1 MQLDESVDQR
11 LSSKYVDLLSERLGG
26 CVVDCSD
33 DWFANCENLIKS
45 GRGEFKPG
53 YFVSTG
59 QLMDGWETRRTFR
72 RQQFYGGDVTFNWC
86 VIRIGAPGIIYG
98 FDVDTN
104 HFRGNAPE
112 EIAIDATNAYSPGHK
127 DCKWTELVPKSP
139 IRAHRQNLFDCDSK
153 GQWNYIRLRIYPD
166 GGVARLRA
174 YGDVKIRSNQFVD
187 GELIDLASTL
197 NGGKVLDASD
207 AFFSSP
213 QNLLMPG
220 RGKNMG
226 DGWETKRRR
235 DLDHDWVMIQLGIQ
249 GTVRKIIIDT
259 AHFKGNFPDSITLEG
274 ANIPKNSQLSV
285 CTIWQEILST
295 PLHADQEHLFIDQI
309 LAPKSE
315 LFTHIRLNL
324 FPDGGVSRL
333 RIIGS
338 PNWSTFE

>member
-11 LSSKYVDLLSERLGG
+11 LSSKYVDLLSEKLGG

-33 DWFANCENLIKS
+33 DWFADCGNLIKS

-53 YFVSTG
+53 HFVSTG

-72 RQQFYGGDVTFNWC
+72 RHQFNDSSTTFNWC

-112 EIAIDATNAYSPGHK
+112 EIAIDATNAYSLGET
-127 DCKWTELVPKSP
+127 DNQWTELIPKSY
-139 IRAHRQNLFDCDSK
+139 IRAHRQNLFDCDNQGLRK
-153 GQWNYIRLRIYPD
+153 FIRLRIYPD

-174 YGDVKIRSNQFVD
+174 YGNVKIRSNQFVD

-207 AFFSSP
+207 SFFSSP

-220 RGKNMG
+220 RGENMG

-235 DLDHDWVMIQLGIQ
+235 DLNHDWVTIQLGIQ
-249 GTVRKIIIDT
+249 GTIRKIIIDT
-259 AHFKGNFPDSITLEG
+259 RHFKGNFPDSITLEG
-274 ANIPKNSQLSV
+274 INIPENSPLSV
-285 CTIWQEILST
+285 SALWQELLST
-295 PLHADQEHLFIDQI
+295 PLYADQEHLFIDQI

-324 FPDGGVSRL
+324 YPDGGVSRL

-338 PNWSTFE
+338 PNWSTIE

>member
-1 MQLDESVDQR
+1 M
-11 LSSKYVDLLSERLGG
+11 
-26 CVVDCSD
+26 
-33 DWFANCENLIKS
+33 
-45 GRGEFKPG
+45 
-53 YFVSTG
+53 
-59 QLMDGWETRRTFR
+59 
-72 RQQFYGGDVTFNWC
+72 
-86 VIRIGAPGIIYG
+86 
-98 FDVDTN
+98 
-104 HFRGNAPE
+104 
-112 EIAIDATNAYSPGHK
+112 
-127 DCKWTELVPKSP
+127 
-139 IRAHRQNLFDCDSK
+139 
-153 GQWNYIRLRIYPD
+153 
-166 GGVARLRA
+166 RA

-285 CTIWQEILST
+285 STVWKEILST

-338 PNWSTFE
+338 PNW

>member
-1 MQLDESVDQR
+1 MQIDESVDQR
-11 LSSKYVDLLSERLGG
+11 LSSKYVDLLSEKLGG

-33 DWFANCENLIKS
+33 DWFADCGNLIKS

-53 YFVSTG
+53 HFVSTG

-72 RQQFYGGDVTFNWC
+72 RHQFNDSSTTFNWC

-112 EIAIDATNAYSPGHK
+112 EIAIDATNAYSLGET
-127 DCKWTELVPKSP
+127 DNQWTELIPKSY
-139 IRAHRQNLFDCDSK
+139 IRAHRQNLFDCDNHRLWK
-153 GQWNYIRLRIYPD
+153 FIRLRIYPD

-174 YGDVKIRSNQFVD
+174 YGNVKIQSNQFVD

-207 AFFSSP
+207 SFFSSP

-220 RGKNMG
+220 RGENMG

-235 DLDHDWVMIQLGIQ
+235 DLNHDWVTIQLGIQ
-249 GTVRKIIIDT
+249 GTIRKIIIDT
-259 AHFKGNFPDSITLEG
+259 RHFKGNFPDSITLEG
-274 ANIPKNSQLSV
+274 TNISENSPLSDSAL
-285 CTIWQEILST
+285 WQEILST
-295 PLHADQEHLFIDQI
+295 PLYADQEHLFIDQI

-324 FPDGGVSRL
+324 YPDGGVSRL

-338 PNWSTFE
+338 PNWSTIE